1 MFLDFTRFVTALNV
15 GPAQIRLAPAR
26 QGLLAHEH
34 RARDS
39 GLPWL
44 REELS
49 RWDEGDEHIESL
61 QAAAAVEGLVLRP
74 LWSER
79 PICVHRHEFRS
90 WTADLSVFEVL
101 LQEDA

>member
-1 MFLDFTRFVTALNV
+1 MWLRCHRRKADGRAVS
-15 GPAQIRLAPAR
+15 AR
-26 QGLLAHEH
+26 HP
-34 RARDS
+34 RARAPRSRQADS